1 MTGGDQHPAFRLGGW
16 LVEPGKK
23 RITKNGVTHTLSSGE
38 LRLLLRLAETHG
50 EAVERD
56 ALKKAAWPGREVG
69 DYVLRRTIHSLR
81 ELLGDDARNPKHILA
96 VPHDGYALIA
106 HYELLDPEPGPV
118 PETAPTPEPAVEADR
133 QADVSPDS
141 AGTHSSEIERSMAD
155 RLASLLFELRR
166 RHVLRVG
173 GGYLVGM
180 WIVLQIAEVTFE
192 PLHFPAW
199 WLTALTIL
207 TILGLPIVLTLAW
220 SYEITA
226 SGIEIDGRT
235 PTVHLPKA
243 RQAVAPVAVIGVA
256 LLAGVTG
263 FAWWSTLDTEGER
276 PDAVPKDGTPS
287 IAVLPLNDF
296 SPAESGGYL
305 GDGLSEELSSQLAM
319 VPGLRVAAR
328 TSAFAFKG
336 KNIDVRQIGD
346 KLGVR
351 YVMEGS
357 IRRDDDR
364 VRVTVQ
370 LIDASTGYH
379 VWTESYDRPWQDLI
393 TIQQEISRTITDKL
407 RIVLTPEQAEKVLV
421 AGTADPRAYDFYLAG
436 LSELRQAGALSH
448 ISEAK
453 RLFRRSLDADPNFA
467 RTYAG
472 LCEAG
477 ITLYNRTLDPDS
489 MVEAESACRKALE
502 TGTALR
508 EVELALGRLYVS
520 GGRHE
525 QAEAVFRQLIESS
538 PGDAEAY
545 MGLGEALQGQNR
557 IDEAEEAYREAVD
570 VEPGYWNAHNH
581 LGSFLFARGRGKEAV
596 EAYTRVTE
604 LVPGNPSGF
613 NNLGAAQMIIG
624 DLEGAANSFRRCNEL
639 EPSRS
644 AFSNLGT
651 TSYYLGRFEEAVT
664 MYSRAIT
671 LAPEDYMLWG
681 SRADSLWF
689 MEGRRDAAEEGYRR
703 AIALAEQSLA
713 VNDTEG
719 LTWALL
725 AYYYGRVGESDRAKR
740 YIDRA
745 LALDPES
752 PYVNYFAA
760 VQAADSGETEKSI
773 RLAEL
778 AVEYGYPMPL
788 IMADPALPG
797 MRTG

>member
-23 RITKNGVTHTLSSGE
+23 RITKNGVTQTLSSGE

-106 HYELLDPEPGPV
+106 HYELLDPEPDPDPV
-118 PETAPTPEPAVEADR
+118 AETAPTPEPAVEANR
-133 QADVSPDS
+133 QADSPDS
-141 AGTHSSEIERSMAD
+141 VGTRSSEIERSMAD

-379 VWTESYDRPWQDLI
+379 VWTQSYDRPWQDLI
-393 TIQQEISRTITDKL
+393 AIQQEISREITRKL
-407 RIVLTPEQAEKVLV
+407 RVVLTPEEAEKVLF
-421 AGTADPRAYDFYLAG
+421 ATTNDPRAYDFYLAG
-436 LSELRQAGALSH
+436 LSELRQGGG
-448 ISEAK
+448 ISRVDEAE
-453 RLFRRSLDADPNFA
+453 RLFTRSLDIDPDFA
-467 RTYAG
+467 RAHAG

-477 ITLYNRTLDPDS
+477 IQRFERTSDPDA
-489 MVEAESACRKALE
+489 MLRAEAACRRALE
-502 TGTALR
+502 TGTTLR
-508 EVELALGRLYVS
+508 ETELALARLYTA

-525 QAEAVFRQLIESS
+525 QAVAVNRRLIEATPSH
-538 PGDAEAY
+538 ALAY
-545 MGLGEALQGQNR
+545 MGLGDSVQGQGR
-557 IDEAEEAYREAVD
+557 AY
-570 VEPGYWNAHNH
+570 
-581 LGSFLFARGRGKEAV
+581 
-596 EAYTRVTE
+596 
-604 LVPGNPSGF
+604 
-613 NNLGAAQMIIG
+613 
-624 DLEGAANSFRRCNEL
+624 
-639 EPSRS
+639 
-644 AFSNLGT
+644 
-651 TSYYLGRFEEAVT
+651 
-664 MYSRAIT
+664 
-671 LAPEDYMLWG
+671 
-681 SRADSLWF
+681 
-689 MEGRRDAAEEGYRR
+689 AAE
-703 AIALAEQSLA
+703 
-713 VNDTEG
+713 
-719 LTWALL
+719 
-725 AYYYGRVGESDRAKR
+725 
-740 YIDRA
+740 
-745 LALDPES
+745 
-752 PYVNYFAA
+752 
-760 VQAADSGETEKSI
+760 
-773 RLAEL
+773 
-778 AVEYGYPMPL
+778 
-788 IMADPALPG
+788 
-797 MRTG
+797 